1 MTDSFRTFSAGRVQR
16 RPSTLDR
23 PPASRATPTI
33 LLRTCC
39 RRQAGRGSKDAGEK
53 ALGRKAPADP
63 TTFDPDL
70 DHLQQS
76 ASSASC
82 RQTVSQLLVKSAN
95 STRDNRVGRVGMLFT
110 DQPQSADGKRGNAP
124 IRRKQPRARSR
135 APEPSFTARQI
146 GTASNEAFA

>member
-16 RPSTLDR
+16 RPSTHDR

-82 RQTVSQLLVKSAN
+82 RQTVSQLLVKSE
-95 STRDNRVGRVGMLFT
+95 SSQVSCSGRVGMLFT
-110 DQPQSADGKRGNAP
+110 DQPQSTDGKRGNAAV
-124 IRRKQPRARSR
+124 RRKQPRARSR